1 MDKGYIMLSRKF
13 FTNDIWQAARAYNE
27 SEAWLDLIQSARF
40 EASETTSR
48 IGGREITWG
57 RGQYPASNRFLA
69 KKWGRSETWVKATLA
84 RFKKM
89 GMIQTECTQGMNV
102 ITLLNFDRYNYI
114 ENPQS
119 NPPRN
124 PLNEIDIS
132 ELQALLTR
140 LKTHQETHTGE
151 NTGFS
156 QILKP
161 SVSPNNNK
169 ENTLRESLN
178 TREELFNNFKDELLG
193 DEEWRRYACQISGL
207 SVAFNDLIPGEL
219 DNFLAWMVSTGE
231 GDTLK
236 TIDDVKRRF
245 TYWWQGTGLRAYNQ
259 RHNGGT
265 RKETFGG
272 YTSHAGAYGKREAP
286 AKTGVQPSEEA
297 RKDYTERF

>member
-1 MDKGYIMLSRKF
+1 MARPNKEGLDYFPFDVDFFSDEKIGSISGEFGIKGEITAIKLLCAIYRNGYFILWNDALKMSLLRGLPGISLELLEQIVTRLVRWGFFEQTLFSTVSVLTSKGIQERYFKAIKRRKDSSNYPYLLVNVDNNKVNVSN
-13 FTNDIWQAARAYNE
+13 NDI
-27 SEAWLDLIQSARF
+27 
-40 EASETTSR
+40 
-48 IGGREITWG
+48 
-57 RGQYPASNRFLA
+57 
-69 KKWGRSETWVKATLA
+69 
-84 RFKKM
+84 
-89 GMIQTECTQGMNV
+89 NV
-102 ITLLNFDRYNYI
+102 NT
-114 ENPQS
+114 NPIKE
-119 NPPRN
+119 R
-124 PLNEIDIS
+124 
-132 ELQALLTR
+132 
-140 LKTHQETHTGE
+140 KG
-151 NTGFS
+151 
-156 QILKP
+156 
-161 SVSPNNNK
+161 NK
-169 ENTLRESLN
+169 NRESLN
-178 TREELFNNFKDELLG
+178 THETLFDNFKNELLE

-259 RHNGGT
+259 RNGGT

>member
-1 MDKGYIMLSRKF
+1 MARPNKEGLDYFPFDTNLFQDIRIRKLIKYQSGKAVTVYALLLCIIYKDGYYMRWDEELPFIISEQTGFEEAYVLEVINSCLKLGLLS
-13 FTNDIWQAARAYNE
+13 NE
-27 SEAWLDLIQSARF
+27 LYTSDGIL
-40 EASETTSR
+40 TSR
-48 IGGREITWG
+48 GIQER
-57 RGQYPASNRFLA
+57 Y
-69 KKWGRSETWVKATLA
+69 KKICDLCRRKSE
-84 RFKKM
+84 
-89 GMIQTECTQGMNV
+89 
-102 ITLLNFDRYNYI
+102 
-114 ENPQS
+114 
-119 NPPRN
+119 
-124 PLNEIDIS
+124 IS
-132 ELQALLTR
+132 E
-140 LKTHQETHTGE
+140 
-151 NTGFS
+151 FS
-156 QILKP
+156 LISSEEIPISSEEKP
-161 SVSPNNNK
+161 INSAKSTQRKGNK
-169 ENTLRESLN
+169 NKESLN
-178 TREELFNNFKDELLG
+178 TRETLFENFKNELLG

>member
-1 MDKGYIMLSRKF
+1 MARPNKEGLDYFPFDVDFFSDEKIGSISGEFGIKGEITAIKLLCAIYRNGYFILWNDALKISLLRGLPGISLELLEQIVTRLVRWGFFEQTLFSTVSVLTSKGIQERYFKAIKRRKDSSNYPYLLVNVDNNKVNVSN
-13 FTNDIWQAARAYNE
+13 NDI
-27 SEAWLDLIQSARF
+27 
-40 EASETTSR
+40 
-48 IGGREITWG
+48 
-57 RGQYPASNRFLA
+57 
-69 KKWGRSETWVKATLA
+69 
-84 RFKKM
+84 
-89 GMIQTECTQGMNV
+89 NV
-102 ITLLNFDRYNYI
+102 NT
-114 ENPQS
+114 NPIKE
-119 NPPRN
+119 R
-124 PLNEIDIS
+124 
-132 ELQALLTR
+132 
-140 LKTHQETHTGE
+140 KG
-151 NTGFS
+151 
-156 QILKP
+156 
-161 SVSPNNNK
+161 NK
-169 ENTLRESLN
+169 NRESLN
-178 TREELFNNFKDELLG
+178 TRETLFDNFKNELLR

-259 RHNGGT
+259 RYGGT

>member
-1 MDKGYIMLSRKF
+1 MSLLRGLPGISLELLEQIVTRLVRWGFFEQTLFSTVSVLTSKGIQERYFKAIKRRKDSSNYPYLLVNVDNNKVNVSN
-13 FTNDIWQAARAYNE
+13 NDI
-27 SEAWLDLIQSARF
+27 
-40 EASETTSR
+40 
-48 IGGREITWG
+48 
-57 RGQYPASNRFLA
+57 
-69 KKWGRSETWVKATLA
+69 
-84 RFKKM
+84 
-89 GMIQTECTQGMNV
+89 NV
-102 ITLLNFDRYNYI
+102 NT
-114 ENPQS
+114 NPIKE
-119 NPPRN
+119 R
-124 PLNEIDIS
+124 
-132 ELQALLTR
+132 
-140 LKTHQETHTGE
+140 KG
-151 NTGFS
+151 
-156 QILKP
+156 
-161 SVSPNNNK
+161 NK
-169 ENTLRESLN
+169 NRESLN
-178 TREELFNNFKDELLG
+178 THETLFDNFKNELLE

-259 RHNGGT
+259 RYGGT

>member
-1 MDKGYIMLSRKF
+1 MARPNKEGLDYFPFDVDFFSDEKIGSISGEFGIKGEITAIKLLCAIYRNGYFILWNDALKMSLLRGLPGISLELLEQIVTRLVRWGFFEQTLFSTVSVLTSKGIQERYFKAIKRRKDSSNYPYLLVNVDNNKVNVSN
-13 FTNDIWQAARAYNE
+13 NDI
-27 SEAWLDLIQSARF
+27 
-40 EASETTSR
+40 
-48 IGGREITWG
+48 
-57 RGQYPASNRFLA
+57 
-69 KKWGRSETWVKATLA
+69 
-84 RFKKM
+84 
-89 GMIQTECTQGMNV
+89 NV
-102 ITLLNFDRYNYI
+102 ST
-114 ENPQS
+114 NPIKE
-119 NPPRN
+119 R
-124 PLNEIDIS
+124 
-132 ELQALLTR
+132 
-140 LKTHQETHTGE
+140 KG
-151 NTGFS
+151 
-156 QILKP
+156 
-161 SVSPNNNK
+161 NK
-169 ENTLRESLN
+169 NRESLN
-178 TREELFNNFKDELLG
+178 TRETLFDNFKNELLR

>member
-1 MDKGYIMLSRKF
+1 MARPNKEGLDYFPFDVDFFSDEKIGSISGEFGIKGEITAIKLLCAIYRNGYFILWNDALKMSLLRGLPGISLELLEQIVTRLVRWGFFEQTLFSTVSVLTSKGIQERYFKAIKRRKDSSNYPYLLVNVDNNKVNVSN
-13 FTNDIWQAARAYNE
+13 NDI
-27 SEAWLDLIQSARF
+27 
-40 EASETTSR
+40 
-48 IGGREITWG
+48 
-57 RGQYPASNRFLA
+57 
-69 KKWGRSETWVKATLA
+69 
-84 RFKKM
+84 
-89 GMIQTECTQGMNV
+89 NV
-102 ITLLNFDRYNYI
+102 NT
-114 ENPQS
+114 NPIKE
-119 NPPRN
+119 R
-124 PLNEIDIS
+124 
-132 ELQALLTR
+132 
-140 LKTHQETHTGE
+140 KG
-151 NTGFS
+151 
-156 QILKP
+156 
-161 SVSPNNNK
+161 NK
-169 ENTLRESLN
+169 NRESLN
-178 TREELFNNFKDELLG
+178 TRETLFDNFKNELLR

>member
-1 MDKGYIMLSRKF
+1 MARPNKEGLDYFPFDVDFFSDEKIGSISGEFGIKGEITAIKLLCAIYRNGYFILWNDALKMSLLRGLPGISLELLEQIVTRLVRWGFFEQTLFSTVSVLTSKGIQERYFKAIKRRKDSSNYPYLLVNVDNNKVNVSN
-13 FTNDIWQAARAYNE
+13 NDI
-27 SEAWLDLIQSARF
+27 
-40 EASETTSR
+40 
-48 IGGREITWG
+48 
-57 RGQYPASNRFLA
+57 
-69 KKWGRSETWVKATLA
+69 
-84 RFKKM
+84 
-89 GMIQTECTQGMNV
+89 NV
-102 ITLLNFDRYNYI
+102 NT
-114 ENPQS
+114 NPIKE
-119 NPPRN
+119 R
-124 PLNEIDIS
+124 
-132 ELQALLTR
+132 
-140 LKTHQETHTGE
+140 KG
-151 NTGFS
+151 
-156 QILKP
+156 
-161 SVSPNNNK
+161 NK
-169 ENTLRESLN
+169 NRESLN
-178 TREELFNNFKDELLG
+178 TRETLFDNFKNELLG

>member
-1 MDKGYIMLSRKF
+1 MSLLRGLPGISLELLEQIVTRLVRWGFFEQTLFSTVSVLTSKGIQERYFKAIKRRKDSSNYPYLLVNVDNNKVNVSN
-13 FTNDIWQAARAYNE
+13 NDI
-27 SEAWLDLIQSARF
+27 
-40 EASETTSR
+40 
-48 IGGREITWG
+48 
-57 RGQYPASNRFLA
+57 
-69 KKWGRSETWVKATLA
+69 
-84 RFKKM
+84 
-89 GMIQTECTQGMNV
+89 NV
-102 ITLLNFDRYNYI
+102 NT
-114 ENPQS
+114 NPIKE
-119 NPPRN
+119 R
-124 PLNEIDIS
+124 
-132 ELQALLTR
+132 
-140 LKTHQETHTGE
+140 KG
-151 NTGFS
+151 
-156 QILKP
+156 
-161 SVSPNNNK
+161 NK
-169 ENTLRESLN
+169 NRESLN
-178 TREELFNNFKDELLG
+178 TRETLFDNFKNELLR

-259 RHNGGT
+259 RYGGT

>member
-1 MDKGYIMLSRKF
+1 MARPNKEGLDYFPFDVDFFSDEKIGSISGEFGIKGEITAIKLLCAIYRNGYFILWNDALKMSLLRGLPGISLELLEQIVTRLVRWGFFEQTLFSTVSVLTSKGIQERYFKAIKRRKDSSNYPYLLVNVDNNKVNVSN
-13 FTNDIWQAARAYNE
+13 NDI
-27 SEAWLDLIQSARF
+27 
-40 EASETTSR
+40 
-48 IGGREITWG
+48 
-57 RGQYPASNRFLA
+57 
-69 KKWGRSETWVKATLA
+69 
-84 RFKKM
+84 
-89 GMIQTECTQGMNV
+89 NV
-102 ITLLNFDRYNYI
+102 ST
-114 ENPQS
+114 NPIKE
-119 NPPRN
+119 R
-124 PLNEIDIS
+124 
-132 ELQALLTR
+132 
-140 LKTHQETHTGE
+140 KG
-151 NTGFS
+151 
-156 QILKP
+156 
-161 SVSPNNNK
+161 NK
-169 ENTLRESLN
+169 NRESLN
-178 TREELFNNFKDELLG
+178 TRETLFENFKNELLG

-259 RHNGGT
+259 RHNGET

>member
-124 PLNEIDIS
+124 PLNNIDIS

-151 NTGFS
+151 NGGFS

-169 ENTLRESLN
+169 DNTLR
-178 TREELFNNFKDELLG
+178 
-193 DEEWRRYACQISGL
+193 A
-207 SVAFNDLIPGEL
+207 
-219 DNFLAWMVSTGE
+219 VSYTHL
-231 GDTLK
+231 TLP
-236 TIDDVKRRF
+236 T
-245 TYWWQGTGLRAYNQ
+245 T
-259 RHNGGT
+259 
-265 RKETFGG
+265 
-272 YTSHAGAYGKREAP
+272 
-286 AKTGVQPSEEA
+286 
-297 RKDYTERF
+297 

>member
-1 MDKGYIMLSRKF
+1 MARPNKEGLDYFPFDVDFFSDEKIGSISGEFGIKGEITAIKLLCAIYRNGYFILWNDALKMSLLRGLPGISLELLEQIVTRLVRWGFFEQTLFSTVSVLTSKGIQERYFKAIKRRKDSSNYPYLLVNVDNNKVNVSN
-13 FTNDIWQAARAYNE
+13 NDI
-27 SEAWLDLIQSARF
+27 
-40 EASETTSR
+40 
-48 IGGREITWG
+48 
-57 RGQYPASNRFLA
+57 
-69 KKWGRSETWVKATLA
+69 
-84 RFKKM
+84 
-89 GMIQTECTQGMNV
+89 NV
-102 ITLLNFDRYNYI
+102 DT
-114 ENPQS
+114 NPIKE
-119 NPPRN
+119 R
-124 PLNEIDIS
+124 
-132 ELQALLTR
+132 
-140 LKTHQETHTGE
+140 KG
-151 NTGFS
+151 
-156 QILKP
+156 
-161 SVSPNNNK
+161 NK
-169 ENTLRESLN
+169 NRESLN
-178 TREELFNNFKDELLG
+178 THETLFDNFKNELLE

-259 RHNGGT
+259 RNGGT

>member
-1 MDKGYIMLSRKF
+1 MARPNKEGLDYFPFDVDFFSDEKIGSISGEFGIKGEITAIKLLCAIYRNGYFILWNDALKMSLLRGLPGISLELLEQIVTRLVRWGFFEQTLFSTVSVLTSKGIQERYFKAIKRRKDSSNYPYLLVNVDNNKVNVSN
-13 FTNDIWQAARAYNE
+13 NDI
-27 SEAWLDLIQSARF
+27 
-40 EASETTSR
+40 
-48 IGGREITWG
+48 
-57 RGQYPASNRFLA
+57 
-69 KKWGRSETWVKATLA
+69 
-84 RFKKM
+84 
-89 GMIQTECTQGMNV
+89 NV
-102 ITLLNFDRYNYI
+102 ST
-114 ENPQS
+114 NPIKE
-119 NPPRN
+119 R
-124 PLNEIDIS
+124 
-132 ELQALLTR
+132 
-140 LKTHQETHTGE
+140 KG
-151 NTGFS
+151 
-156 QILKP
+156 
-161 SVSPNNNK
+161 NK
-169 ENTLRESLN
+169 NRESLN
-178 TREELFNNFKDELLG
+178 TRETLFENFKNELLG

-272 YTSHAGAYGKREAP
+272 YTSHAEAYGKREAP

>member
-1 MDKGYIMLSRKF
+1 MARPNKEGLDYFPFDVDFFSDEKIGSISGEFGIKGEITAIKLLCAIYRNGYFILWNDALKMSLLRGLPGISLELLEQIVTRLVRWGFFEQTLFSTVSVLTSKGIQERYFKAIKRRKDSSNYPYLLVNVDNNKVNVSN
-13 FTNDIWQAARAYNE
+13 NDI
-27 SEAWLDLIQSARF
+27 
-40 EASETTSR
+40 
-48 IGGREITWG
+48 
-57 RGQYPASNRFLA
+57 
-69 KKWGRSETWVKATLA
+69 
-84 RFKKM
+84 
-89 GMIQTECTQGMNV
+89 NV
-102 ITLLNFDRYNYI
+102 NT
-114 ENPQS
+114 NPIKE
-119 NPPRN
+119 R
-124 PLNEIDIS
+124 
-132 ELQALLTR
+132 
-140 LKTHQETHTGE
+140 KG
-151 NTGFS
+151 
-156 QILKP
+156 
-161 SVSPNNNK
+161 NK
-169 ENTLRESLN
+169 NRESLN
-178 TREELFNNFKDELLG
+178 TRETLFENFKNELLG

-272 YTSHAGAYGKREAP
+272 YTSHAGAYGKRGAP

>member
-1 MDKGYIMLSRKF
+1 MARPNKEGLDYFPFDVDFFSDEKIGSISGEFGIKGEITAIKLLCAIYRNGYFILWNDALKMSLLRGLPGISLELLEQIVTRLVRWGFFEQTLFSTVSVLTSKGIQERYFKAIKRRKDSSNYPYLLVNVDDNKVNVSN
-13 FTNDIWQAARAYNE
+13 NDI
-27 SEAWLDLIQSARF
+27 
-40 EASETTSR
+40 
-48 IGGREITWG
+48 
-57 RGQYPASNRFLA
+57 
-69 KKWGRSETWVKATLA
+69 
-84 RFKKM
+84 
-89 GMIQTECTQGMNV
+89 NV
-102 ITLLNFDRYNYI
+102 NT
-114 ENPQS
+114 NPIKE
-119 NPPRN
+119 R
-124 PLNEIDIS
+124 
-132 ELQALLTR
+132 
-140 LKTHQETHTGE
+140 KG
-151 NTGFS
+151 
-156 QILKP
+156 
-161 SVSPNNNK
+161 NK
-169 ENTLRESLN
+169 NRESLN
-178 TREELFNNFKDELLG
+178 TRETLFENFKNELLG

>member
-1 MDKGYIMLSRKF
+1 MARPNKEGLDYFPFDVDFFSDEKIGSISGEFGIKGEITAIKLLCAIYRNGYFILWNDALKMSLLRGLPGISLELLEQIVTRLVRWGFFEQTLFSTVSVLTSKGIQERYFKAIKRRKDSSNYPYLLVNVDNNKVNVSN
-13 FTNDIWQAARAYNE
+13 NDI
-27 SEAWLDLIQSARF
+27 
-40 EASETTSR
+40 
-48 IGGREITWG
+48 
-57 RGQYPASNRFLA
+57 
-69 KKWGRSETWVKATLA
+69 
-84 RFKKM
+84 
-89 GMIQTECTQGMNV
+89 NV
-102 ITLLNFDRYNYI
+102 ST
-114 ENPQS
+114 NPIKE
-119 NPPRN
+119 R
-124 PLNEIDIS
+124 
-132 ELQALLTR
+132 
-140 LKTHQETHTGE
+140 KG
-151 NTGFS
+151 
-156 QILKP
+156 
-161 SVSPNNNK
+161 NK
-169 ENTLRESLN
+169 NRESLN
-178 TREELFNNFKDELLG
+178 TRETLFDNFKNELLG

>member
-1 MDKGYIMLSRKF
+1 MARPNKEGLDYFPFDVDFFSDEKIGSISGEFGIKGEITAIKLLCAIYRNGYFILWNDALKMSLLRGLSGISLELLEQIVTRLVRWGFFEQTLFSTVSVLTSKGIQERYFKAIKRRKDSSNYPYLLVNVDNNKVNVSN
-13 FTNDIWQAARAYNE
+13 NDI
-27 SEAWLDLIQSARF
+27 
-40 EASETTSR
+40 
-48 IGGREITWG
+48 
-57 RGQYPASNRFLA
+57 
-69 KKWGRSETWVKATLA
+69 
-84 RFKKM
+84 
-89 GMIQTECTQGMNV
+89 NV
-102 ITLLNFDRYNYI
+102 ST
-114 ENPQS
+114 NPIKE
-119 NPPRN
+119 R
-124 PLNEIDIS
+124 
-132 ELQALLTR
+132 
-140 LKTHQETHTGE
+140 KG
-151 NTGFS
+151 
-156 QILKP
+156 
-161 SVSPNNNK
+161 NK
-169 ENTLRESLN
+169 NRESLN
-178 TREELFNNFKDELLG
+178 TRETLFENFKNELLG

>member
-1 MDKGYIMLSRKF
+1 MARPNKEGLDYFPFDVDFFSDEKIGSISGEFGIKGEITAIKLLCAIYRNGYFILWNDALKMSLLRGLPGISLELLEQIVTRLVRWGFFEQTLFSTVSVLTSKGIQERYFKAIKRRKDSSNYPYLLVNVDNNKVNVSN
-13 FTNDIWQAARAYNE
+13 NDI
-27 SEAWLDLIQSARF
+27 
-40 EASETTSR
+40 
-48 IGGREITWG
+48 
-57 RGQYPASNRFLA
+57 
-69 KKWGRSETWVKATLA
+69 
-84 RFKKM
+84 
-89 GMIQTECTQGMNV
+89 NV
-102 ITLLNFDRYNYI
+102 ST
-114 ENPQS
+114 NPIKE
-119 NPPRN
+119 R
-124 PLNEIDIS
+124 
-132 ELQALLTR
+132 
-140 LKTHQETHTGE
+140 KG
-151 NTGFS
+151 
-156 QILKP
+156 
-161 SVSPNNNK
+161 NK
-169 ENTLRESLN
+169 NRESLN
-178 TREELFNNFKDELLG
+178 TRETLFENFKNELLG

-272 YTSHAGAYGKREAP
+272 YTSHAGAYEKREAP

>member
-1 MDKGYIMLSRKF
+1 MARPNKEGLDYFPFDVDFFSDEKIGSISGEFGIKGEITAIKLLCAIYRNGYFILWNDALKMSLLRGLPGISLELLEQIVTRLVRWGFFEQTLFSTVSVLTSKGIQERYFKAIKRRKDSSNYPYLLVNVDNNKVNVSN
-13 FTNDIWQAARAYNE
+13 NDI
-27 SEAWLDLIQSARF
+27 
-40 EASETTSR
+40 
-48 IGGREITWG
+48 
-57 RGQYPASNRFLA
+57 
-69 KKWGRSETWVKATLA
+69 
-84 RFKKM
+84 
-89 GMIQTECTQGMNV
+89 NV
-102 ITLLNFDRYNYI
+102 NT
-114 ENPQS
+114 NPIKE
-119 NPPRN
+119 R
-124 PLNEIDIS
+124 
-132 ELQALLTR
+132 
-140 LKTHQETHTGE
+140 KG
-151 NTGFS
+151 
-156 QILKP
+156 
-161 SVSPNNNK
+161 NK
-169 ENTLRESLN
+169 NRESLN
-178 TREELFNNFKDELLG
+178 TRETLFENFKNELLG

>member
-1 MDKGYIMLSRKF
+1 MARPNKEGLDYFPFDVDFFSDEKIGSISGEFGIKGEITAIKLLCAIYRNGYFILWNDALKMSLLRGLPGISLELLEQIVTRLVRWGFFEQTLFSTVSVLTSKGIQERYFKDIKRRKDSSNYPYLLVNVDNNKVNVSN
-13 FTNDIWQAARAYNE
+13 NDI
-27 SEAWLDLIQSARF
+27 
-40 EASETTSR
+40 
-48 IGGREITWG
+48 
-57 RGQYPASNRFLA
+57 
-69 KKWGRSETWVKATLA
+69 
-84 RFKKM
+84 
-89 GMIQTECTQGMNV
+89 NV
-102 ITLLNFDRYNYI
+102 NT
-114 ENPQS
+114 NPIKE
-119 NPPRN
+119 R
-124 PLNEIDIS
+124 
-132 ELQALLTR
+132 
-140 LKTHQETHTGE
+140 KG
-151 NTGFS
+151 
-156 QILKP
+156 
-161 SVSPNNNK
+161 NK
-169 ENTLRESLN
+169 NRESLN
-178 TREELFNNFKDELLG
+178 TRETLFDNFKNELLR

>member
-1 MDKGYIMLSRKF
+1 MLSRKF
-13 FTNDIWQAARAYNE
+13 FSNEMWEAARTFSE
-27 SEAWLDLIQSARF
+27 CEAWLDLIQSARF
-40 EASETTSR
+40 EATDTIEC
-48 IGGREITWG
+48 IGGREITYG

-69 KKWGRSETWVKATLA
+69 GKWEWGEQKVKTFLA
-84 RFKKM
+84 KLKRK
-89 GMIQTECTQGMNV
+89 GMITTDKSQGMNV
-102 ITLLNFDRYNYI
+102 ITLVKYNEYNGNI
-114 ENPQS
+114 PTSNPQS
-119 NPPRN
+119 NPVN
-124 PLNEIDIS
+124 NLSINDLESLITQLIS
-132 ELQALLTR
+132 HRTTQC
-140 LKTHQETHTGE
+140 Q
-151 NTGFS
+151 
-156 QILKP
+156 P
-161 SVSPNNNK
+161 SDNPNNNK
-169 ENTLRESLN
+169 DNTLRESLN
-178 TREELFNNFKDELLG
+178 TRETLFDNFKNELLR

-245 TYWWQGTGLRAYNQ
+245 TYWWQGIGLRAYNQ

>member
-1 MDKGYIMLSRKF
+1 MARPNKEGLDYFPFDVDFFSDEKIGSISGEFGIKGEITAIKLLCAIYRNGYFILWNDALKMSLLRGLPGISLELLEQIVTRLVRWGFFEQTLFSTVSVITSKGIQERYFKAIKRRKDSSNYPYLLVNVDNNKVNVSN
-13 FTNDIWQAARAYNE
+13 NDI
-27 SEAWLDLIQSARF
+27 
-40 EASETTSR
+40 
-48 IGGREITWG
+48 
-57 RGQYPASNRFLA
+57 
-69 KKWGRSETWVKATLA
+69 
-84 RFKKM
+84 
-89 GMIQTECTQGMNV
+89 NV
-102 ITLLNFDRYNYI
+102 ST
-114 ENPQS
+114 NPIKE
-119 NPPRN
+119 R
-124 PLNEIDIS
+124 
-132 ELQALLTR
+132 
-140 LKTHQETHTGE
+140 KG
-151 NTGFS
+151 
-156 QILKP
+156 
-161 SVSPNNNK
+161 NK
-169 ENTLRESLN
+169 NRESLN
-178 TREELFNNFKDELLG
+178 TRETLFENFKNELLG

>member
-1 MDKGYIMLSRKF
+1 MARPNKEGLDYFPFDVDFFSDEKIGSISGEFGIKGEITAIKLLCAIYRNGYFILWNDALKMSLLRGLPGISLELLEQIVTRLVRWGFFEQTLFSTVSVLTSKGIQERYFKAIKRRKDSSNYPYLLVNVDNNKVNVRN
-13 FTNDIWQAARAYNE
+13 NDI
-27 SEAWLDLIQSARF
+27 
-40 EASETTSR
+40 
-48 IGGREITWG
+48 
-57 RGQYPASNRFLA
+57 
-69 KKWGRSETWVKATLA
+69 
-84 RFKKM
+84 
-89 GMIQTECTQGMNV
+89 NV
-102 ITLLNFDRYNYI
+102 NT
-114 ENPQS
+114 NPIKE
-119 NPPRN
+119 R
-124 PLNEIDIS
+124 
-132 ELQALLTR
+132 
-140 LKTHQETHTGE
+140 KG
-151 NTGFS
+151 
-156 QILKP
+156 
-161 SVSPNNNK
+161 NK
-169 ENTLRESLN
+169 NRESLN
-178 TREELFNNFKDELLG
+178 TRETLFENFKNELLG

-272 YTSHAGAYGKREAP
+272 YTSHAGAYGKRGAP

>member
-1 MDKGYIMLSRKF
+1 MARPNKEGLDYFPFDVDFFSDEKIGSISGEFGIKG
-13 FTNDIWQAARAYNE
+13 
-27 SEAWLDLIQSARF
+27 
-40 EASETTSR
+40 
-48 IGGREITWG
+48 EITAIKLLCAIYRNGYFILWNDALKMSLLRGLPGISLELLEQIVTRLVRWG
-57 RGQYPASNRFLA
+57 FFEQTLFSTVSVLTSKGIQERYFKAIKRRKDSSNYPYLLVNVDNNKVNVSN
-69 KKWGRSETWVKATLA
+69 
-84 RFKKM
+84 
-89 GMIQTECTQGMNV
+89 
-102 ITLLNFDRYNYI
+102 
-114 ENPQS
+114 
-119 NPPRN
+119 
-124 PLNEIDIS
+124 NEINV
-132 ELQALLTR
+132 
-140 LKTHQETHTGE
+140 KTNPIKERKG
-151 NTGFS
+151 
-156 QILKP
+156 
-161 SVSPNNNK
+161 NK
-169 ENTLRESLN
+169 NRESLN
-178 TREELFNNFKDELLG
+178 TRETLFENFKNELLG

>member
-1 MDKGYIMLSRKF
+1 MARPNKEGLDYFPFDVDFFSDEKIGSISGEFGIKGEITAIKLLCAIYRNGYFILWNDALKMSLLRGLPGISLELLQQIVTRLVRWGFFEQTLFSTVSVLTSKGIQERYFKAIKRRKDSSNYPYLLVNVDNNKVNVSN
-13 FTNDIWQAARAYNE
+13 NDI
-27 SEAWLDLIQSARF
+27 
-40 EASETTSR
+40 
-48 IGGREITWG
+48 
-57 RGQYPASNRFLA
+57 
-69 KKWGRSETWVKATLA
+69 
-84 RFKKM
+84 
-89 GMIQTECTQGMNV
+89 NV
-102 ITLLNFDRYNYI
+102 ST
-114 ENPQS
+114 NPIKE
-119 NPPRN
+119 R
-124 PLNEIDIS
+124 
-132 ELQALLTR
+132 
-140 LKTHQETHTGE
+140 KG
-151 NTGFS
+151 
-156 QILKP
+156 
-161 SVSPNNNK
+161 NK
-169 ENTLRESLN
+169 NRESLN
-178 TREELFNNFKDELLG
+178 TRETLFENFKNELLG

>member
-1 MDKGYIMLSRKF
+1 MARPNKEGLDYFPFDVDFFSDEKIGSISGEFGIKGEITAIKLLCAIYRNGYFILWNDALKMSLLRGLPGISLELLEQIVTRLVRWGFFEQTLFSTVSVLTSKGIQERYFKAIKRRKDSSNYPYLLVNVDNNKVNVSN
-13 FTNDIWQAARAYNE
+13 NDI
-27 SEAWLDLIQSARF
+27 
-40 EASETTSR
+40 
-48 IGGREITWG
+48 
-57 RGQYPASNRFLA
+57 
-69 KKWGRSETWVKATLA
+69 
-84 RFKKM
+84 
-89 GMIQTECTQGMNV
+89 NV
-102 ITLLNFDRYNYI
+102 NT
-114 ENPQS
+114 NPIKE
-119 NPPRN
+119 R
-124 PLNEIDIS
+124 
-132 ELQALLTR
+132 
-140 LKTHQETHTGE
+140 KG
-151 NTGFS
+151 
-156 QILKP
+156 
-161 SVSPNNNK
+161 NK
-169 ENTLRESLN
+169 NRESLN
-178 TREELFNNFKDELLG
+178 TRETLFDNFKNELLR

-272 YTSHAGAYGKREAP
+272 YTSHAEAYGKREAP

>member
-1 MDKGYIMLSRKF
+1 MARPTKKGLDYFPFDVDFFEDEKIAAISGEFGLKGEIVAVKLLCAIYRNGYFILWNDALKMSLLRGLPGISLELLEQIVTRLVRWGFFEQTLFSTVSVLTSKGIQERYFKAIKRRKDSSNYPYLLVNVDNNKVNVSN
-13 FTNDIWQAARAYNE
+13 NDI
-27 SEAWLDLIQSARF
+27 
-40 EASETTSR
+40 
-48 IGGREITWG
+48 
-57 RGQYPASNRFLA
+57 
-69 KKWGRSETWVKATLA
+69 
-84 RFKKM
+84 
-89 GMIQTECTQGMNV
+89 NV
-102 ITLLNFDRYNYI
+102 NT
-114 ENPQS
+114 NPIKE
-119 NPPRN
+119 R
-124 PLNEIDIS
+124 
-132 ELQALLTR
+132 
-140 LKTHQETHTGE
+140 KG
-151 NTGFS
+151 
-156 QILKP
+156 
-161 SVSPNNNK
+161 NK
-169 ENTLRESLN
+169 NRESLN
-178 TREELFNNFKDELLG
+178 TRETLFENFKNELLG

>member
-1 MDKGYIMLSRKF
+1 MARPNKEGLDYFPFDVDFFSDEKIGSISGEFGIKGEITAIKLLCAIYRNGYFILWNDALKMSLLRGLPGISLELLEQIVTRLVRWGFFEQTLFSTVSVLTSKGIQERYFKAIKRRKDSSNYPYLLVNVDNNKVNVSN
-13 FTNDIWQAARAYNE
+13 NDI
-27 SEAWLDLIQSARF
+27 
-40 EASETTSR
+40 
-48 IGGREITWG
+48 
-57 RGQYPASNRFLA
+57 
-69 KKWGRSETWVKATLA
+69 
-84 RFKKM
+84 
-89 GMIQTECTQGMNV
+89 NV
-102 ITLLNFDRYNYI
+102 ST
-114 ENPQS
+114 NPIKE
-119 NPPRN
+119 R
-124 PLNEIDIS
+124 
-132 ELQALLTR
+132 
-140 LKTHQETHTGE
+140 KG
-151 NTGFS
+151 
-156 QILKP
+156 
-161 SVSPNNNK
+161 NK
-169 ENTLRESLN
+169 NRESLN
-178 TREELFNNFKDELLG
+178 MRETLFENFKNELLG

>member
-1 MDKGYIMLSRKF
+1 MARPNKEGLDYFPFDVDFFSDEKIGSISGEFGIKGEITAIKLLCAIYRNGYFILWNDALKMSLLRGLPGISLELLEQIVTRLVRWGFFEQTLFSTVSVLTSKGIQERYFKAIKRRKDSSNYPYLLVNVDNNKVNVSN
-13 FTNDIWQAARAYNE
+13 NDI
-27 SEAWLDLIQSARF
+27 
-40 EASETTSR
+40 
-48 IGGREITWG
+48 
-57 RGQYPASNRFLA
+57 
-69 KKWGRSETWVKATLA
+69 
-84 RFKKM
+84 
-89 GMIQTECTQGMNV
+89 NV
-102 ITLLNFDRYNYI
+102 STNPIKDR
-114 ENPQS
+114 
-119 NPPRN
+119 
-124 PLNEIDIS
+124 
-132 ELQALLTR
+132 
-140 LKTHQETHTGE
+140 KG
-151 NTGFS
+151 
-156 QILKP
+156 
-161 SVSPNNNK
+161 NK
-169 ENTLRESLN
+169 NRESLN
-178 TREELFNNFKDELLG
+178 TRETLFENFKNELLG

>member
-1 MDKGYIMLSRKF
+1 MKELTSYFPHDSNARNSDKLIRLRMRHKASGYGVFFMILERLREEPNYMSVKDYNMIAFDLREDASLIKSVIEDFGLFVFTEDGKYFYSESFKQRMGFKDEKSRK
-13 FTNDIWQAARAYNE
+13 R
-27 SEAWLDLIQSARF
+27 SEAGKLGMAKR
-40 EASETTSR
+40 
-48 IGGREITWG
+48 WG
-57 RGQYPASNRFLA
+57 NN
-69 KKWGRSETWVKATLA
+69 
-84 RFKKM
+84 
-89 GMIQTECTQGMNV
+89 NV
-102 ITLLNFDRYNYI
+102 IT
-114 ENPQS
+114 NPQ
-119 NPPRN
+119 NN
-124 PLNEIDIS
+124 DNNVITKTDEII
-132 ELQALLTR
+132 TR
-140 LKTHQETHTGE
+140 KEKERKG
-151 NTGFS
+151 
-156 QILKP
+156 
-161 SVSPNNNK
+161 NK
-169 ENTLRESLN
+169 NRESLN
-178 TREELFNNFKDELLG
+178 TRETLFDNFKNELLK

-259 RHNGGT
+259 RYGGT

>member
-1 MDKGYIMLSRKF
+1 MARPNKEGLDYFPFDVDFFSDEKIGSISGEFGIKGEITAIKLLCAIYRNGYFILWNDALKMSLLRGLPGISLELLEQIVTRLVRWGFFEQTLFSTVSVLTSKGIQERYFKAIKRRKDSSNYPYLLVNVDNNKVNVSN
-13 FTNDIWQAARAYNE
+13 NDI
-27 SEAWLDLIQSARF
+27 
-40 EASETTSR
+40 
-48 IGGREITWG
+48 
-57 RGQYPASNRFLA
+57 
-69 KKWGRSETWVKATLA
+69 
-84 RFKKM
+84 
-89 GMIQTECTQGMNV
+89 NV
-102 ITLLNFDRYNYI
+102 ST
-114 ENPQS
+114 NPIKE
-119 NPPRN
+119 R
-124 PLNEIDIS
+124 
-132 ELQALLTR
+132 
-140 LKTHQETHTGE
+140 KG
-151 NTGFS
+151 
-156 QILKP
+156 
-161 SVSPNNNK
+161 NK
-169 ENTLRESLN
+169 NRESLN
-178 TREELFNNFKDELLG
+178 TRETLFENFKNELLG

-272 YTSHAGAYGKREAP
+272 YTSHAGAYGKRGAP

>member
-1 MDKGYIMLSRKF
+1 MARPNKEGLDYFPFDVDFFSDEKIGSISGEFGIKGEITAIKLLCAIYRNGYFILWNDALKMSLLRGLPGISLELLEQIVTRLVRWGFFEQTLFSTVSVLTSKGIQERYFKAIKRRKDSSNYPYLLVNVDNNKVNVSN
-13 FTNDIWQAARAYNE
+13 NDI
-27 SEAWLDLIQSARF
+27 
-40 EASETTSR
+40 
-48 IGGREITWG
+48 
-57 RGQYPASNRFLA
+57 
-69 KKWGRSETWVKATLA
+69 
-84 RFKKM
+84 
-89 GMIQTECTQGMNV
+89 NV
-102 ITLLNFDRYNYI
+102 
-114 ENPQS
+114 
-119 NPPRN
+119 
-124 PLNEIDIS
+124 
-132 ELQALLTR
+132 
-140 LKTHQETHTGE
+140 
-151 NTGFS
+151 NTNTIKERKG
-156 QILKP
+156 
-161 SVSPNNNK
+161 NK
-169 ENTLRESLN
+169 NRESLN
-178 TREELFNNFKDELLG
+178 THETLFENFKNELLG

-259 RHNGGT
+259 RNGGT

>member
-1 MDKGYIMLSRKF
+1 MARPNKEGLDYFPFDVDFFSDEKIGSISGEFGIKGEITAIKLLCAIYRNGYFILWNDALKMLLLRGLPGISLELLEQIVTRLVRWGFFEQTLFSTVSVLTSKGIQERYFKAIKRRKDSSNYPYLLVNVDNNKVNVSN
-13 FTNDIWQAARAYNE
+13 NDI
-27 SEAWLDLIQSARF
+27 
-40 EASETTSR
+40 
-48 IGGREITWG
+48 
-57 RGQYPASNRFLA
+57 
-69 KKWGRSETWVKATLA
+69 
-84 RFKKM
+84 
-89 GMIQTECTQGMNV
+89 NV
-102 ITLLNFDRYNYI
+102 NT
-114 ENPQS
+114 NPIKE
-119 NPPRN
+119 R
-124 PLNEIDIS
+124 
-132 ELQALLTR
+132 
-140 LKTHQETHTGE
+140 KG
-151 NTGFS
+151 
-156 QILKP
+156 
-161 SVSPNNNK
+161 NK
-169 ENTLRESLN
+169 NRESLN
-178 TREELFNNFKDELLG
+178 TRETLFENFKNELLG